1 LNRAKVKKT
10 SVALALISDRNLS
23 NTGLAG
29 KGFKMKP
36 VCDTLHVARSNIA
49 ERRKAPLAKPKVGR
63 KALPEDE
70 LLAQIKAEIKAQ
82 PSYGYHRIWAVLRRK
97 ARMNGLPTP
106 NHKRIYRVMKAHSLL
121 LSRHAGGVGA

>member
-1 LNRAKVKKT
+1 
-10 SVALALISDRNLS
+10 
-23 NTGLAG
+23 
-29 KGFKMKP
+29 MKP

-70 LLAQIKAEIKAQ
+70 LLVQIKAEIKLQ

-97 ARMNGLPTP
+97 AKINGKRSFPCTLTP
-106 NHKRIYRVMKAHSLL
+106 AISARRTN
-121 LSRHAGGVGA
+121 